1 MILCKKLEWED
12 EDMFAGV
19 GSYKGLV
26 ENVRAGLFQPEVTQA
41 SKKIRSR
48 KISDLRKY
56 YLRFEGKTEEEKE
69 MENVKVTPDD
79 ITCPPIPLTGWSR
92 EVEET
97 VKAHLGMVCTK
108 LYTSFLTR
116 LKPPPLLE
124 QAAMFFDH
132 DDYDWFVNKGEAD
145 QSDDEG
151 KDEDSCRDMGSSQ
164 SPSNN

>member
-26 ENVRAGLFQPEVTQA
+26 ENVRAGLFQPEVTQD

-48 KISDLRKY
+48 KINDLRKY
-56 YLRFEGKTEEEKE
+56 YLRLEGKTEEDIE
-69 MENVKVTPDD
+69 MENIEVSPDD
-79 ITCPPIPLTGWSR
+79 ISCPPIPLTGWSR
-92 EVEET
+92 EAEENVE
-97 VKAHLGMVCTK
+97 AHLGMVCPK
-108 LYTSFLTR
+108 LYKNLLAR
-116 LKPPPLLE
+116 LKPPPFLK

-132 DDYDWFVNKGEAD
+132 DNYDWFVEGKVD

-151 KDEDSCRDMGSSQ
+151 GEEDLRRDMGSSQ
-164 SPSNN
+164 SHSNI

>member
-1 MILCKKLEWED
+1 
-12 EDMFAGV
+12 
-19 GSYKGLV
+19 
-26 ENVRAGLFQPEVTQA
+26 
-41 SKKIRSR
+41 
-48 KISDLRKY
+48 
-56 YLRFEGKTEEEKE
+56 
-69 MENVKVTPDD
+69 
-79 ITCPPIPLTGWSR
+79 
-92 EVEET
+92 
-97 VKAHLGMVCTK
+97 MVCTK